1 MREASSRAR
10 RRAGWRVSGPCELAL
25 GSPCGGATGQSVRT
39 KCYMCGRS
47 ACEFCSFIVTLR
59 KRRVRLCAD
68 CVEQE
73 VKNII
78 RLVER
83 DEKRGGA

>member
-1 MREASSRAR
+1 M
-10 RRAGWRVSGPCELAL
+10 SGPCELAL
-25 GSPCGGATGQSVRT
+25 AFPCGGANGQRVRT
-39 KCYMCGRS
+39 KCYVCGRS
-47 ACEFCSFIVTLR
+47 ACESCSFIVTLR
-59 KRRVRLCAD
+59 KRRVRLCVD

-73 VKNII
+73 AKNII